1 MPAETVYGDDGV
13 NVRVAWGTAPH
24 GEVQI
29 ATLAVETGE
38 QPDPTQR
45 LIETVNNWLSD
56 AGEPMIDLAKLRLA
70 LPYTPSFD
78 GWHAQLK
85 DWASVNR
92 LIGTLRKA
100 RDRQFG
106 PPN

>member
-24 GEVQI
+24 GEVQL
-29 ATLAVETGE
+29 ATLAVETGM
-38 QPDPTQR
+38 QKDPTER
-45 LIETVNNWLSD
+45 LIDIVNKWLTE
-56 AGEPMIDLAKLRLA
+56 AQQPTIDLDKLRLA

-92 LIGTLRKA
+92 LIGILRKA

-106 PPN
+106 PPA